1 MWKIQLFVFV
11 EALLL
16 TMAAITILAGNISRI
31 VLIVVLCLLLL
42 YYYIGKQRSNFL
54 LVASSILLF
63 FIVMLNPYVIA
74 ALLFAV
80 VYAMLGAYPYF
91 YRENEEVKKKIVDLV
106 GKEAYQNDA
115 LNKALLAKFL
125 LASPQNATALNEI
138 VHPAVAKD
146 FENSGLEWIE
156 SAILY
161 DSAFDKRIDIDFVVC
176 VSAPLETR
184 ISRIM
189 QRDNITREAALQWIT
204 KQLNQD
210 EVIAKADFELVNDGI
225 KDVEI
230 QLNEILSKIQE

>member
-80 VYAMLGAYPYF
+80 VYAMLVAYPYF
-91 YRENEEVKKKIVDLV
+91 YRENEEVK
-106 GKEAYQNDA
+106 
-115 LNKALLAKFL
+115 
-125 LASPQNATALNEI
+125 
-138 VHPAVAKD
+138 
-146 FENSGLEWIE
+146 
-156 SAILY
+156 
-161 DSAFDKRIDIDFVVC
+161 IDY
-176 VSAPLETR
+176 E
-184 ISRIM
+184 
-189 QRDNITREAALQWIT
+189 E
-204 KQLNQD
+204 
-210 EVIAKADFELVNDGI
+210 
-225 KDVEI
+225 DVEI
-230 QLNEILSKIQE
+230 RENALDWGSASFFKGKLPFS